1 MRVSSV
7 NPRLLR
13 STFSVFLSLVLSGR
27 PTGWAYCRN
36 IAGAGKRR
44 VMEGRR

>member
-1 MRVSSV
+1 MRVSFI

-27 PTGWAYCRN
+27 PASWAYCRN
-36 IAGAGKRR
+36 IASAGKRKTL
-44 VMEGRR
+44 EGRR